1 MTSFFSGRRVGCA
14 LRLASVILAVSVTFS
29 PCVYA
34 TSLSQS
40 APTAQ
45 GSAKQSSESGPSLR
59 IPSQEAFTTAA
70 VDGIVRDAGSSD
82 ITLPVPAAALSLL
95 NLETG
100 QFFRATASAEGVF
113 RLFPL
118 PPGRYELRVEA
129 NDYAAF
135 VLPEIT
141 LRPDEFVSLE
151 ISLVNAASAEAR
163 SRLPRLP
170 ELGSLDSGGAQPA
183 FGAYRELRRRL
194 DSDPTYV
201 ENVSREVLPPV
212 ADVFNAVPDRWAL
225 EQPRYRRYPQN
236 G

>member
-59 IPSQEAFTTAA
+59 IPRQEAFTTAA
-70 VDGIVRDAGSSD
+70 VDGILRDAGFSNR
-82 ITLPVPAAALSLL
+82 TLPIPAAALSLR

-135 VLPEIT
+135 VLPELT
-141 LRPDEFVSLE
+141 LLPDEFVSLE
-151 ISLVNAASAEAR
+151 ISLVNAAPPAPP
-163 SRLPRLP
+163 PRLP
-170 ELGSLDSGGAQPA
+170 LLLELGSLNSAGTQPTSGT
-183 FGAYRELRRRL
+183 YRELRRRL

-212 ADVFNAVPDRWAL
+212 ADVYNAVPDRWAL
-225 EQPRYRRYPQN
+225 DQPGYRRY
-236 G
+236 